1 MMGRRHE
8 LRLIG
13 ITYNQIESGVYA
25 LILEE
30 VGGRRRIPIIIGY
43 PEAQAIEC
51 KLQEVV
57 TPRPLTHDLIKQIF
71 DVFNL
76 KLLCV
81 EIRKL
86 SNGVFAAWLV
96 MEGPDGSIARIDSRS
111 SDAIAVAIR
120 TGASIY
126 TSSQVLDEAGFSP
139 RSNDRDADKEGADSK
154 ASASEGL
161 SANTEE
167 EDFSAYTDSELR
179 EQIELLAKE
188 ERYEEAAK
196 LQAVLRERENGNGN
210 S

>member
-1 MMGRRHE
+1 MERRHE

-96 MEGPDGSIARIDSRS
+96 MESPDGSIARIDSRS

-120 TGASIY
+120 TGAPIY

-139 RSNDRDADKEGADSK
+139 RRNDGDADDEGQASTVAGSGSVSSDSD
-154 ASASEGL
+154 
-161 SANTEE
+161 E
-167 EDFSAYTDSELR
+167 EDFSAYTDAELR
-179 EQIELLAKE
+179 EQIEDLAKD
-188 ERYEEAAK
+188 ERYEDAAK
-196 LQAVLRERENGNGN
+196 LQAVLRARENGKD
-210 S
+210 